1 MTANQKAWQAG
12 FTLVELLVSLV
23 IVSILAALT
32 LSGLATVRRVA
43 KEDATRTTI
52 RKIHEIIVP
61 MYEGYLDKRV
71 PATGPGRLA
80 NIRMLLVREMPDVLD
95 DICSTPAEVSALPT
109 FLQTGTVRAYQ
120 AFRQGTPNW
129 DNAHEAAECLYLI
142 VTRSGFQP
150 EAMEHFRPSEIGDV
164 DGDGAPEFRDA
175 WGGPIRFRRW
185 APGYVS
191 IIQPSLPTEHDPFDF
206 NKDDAGAY
214 ALHPLIFSDGLDKQ
228 FNISKK
234 FPIGWRTL
242 DLAAGGD
249 IYTYDSAPSV
259 SGVQLIGSEIVPSV
273 NLDNITN
280 HDLVTR

>member
-1 MTANQKAWQAG
+1 MRYQQKSRTA

-71 PATGPGRLA
+71 PATGAGRLA

-95 DICSTPAEVSALPT
+95 DVCSTAAEVSALPT

-120 AFRQGTPNW
+120 AFRQGTSGWN
-129 DNAHEAAECLYLI
+129 NAHEAAECLYLI

-150 EAMEHFRPSEIGDV
+150 DAMEHFRSTEIGDV
-164 DGDGAPEFRDA
+164 DGDGAPEFLDA

-185 APGYVS
+185 APGFVS
-191 IIQPSLPTEHDPFDF
+191 IIQPSPPTEHDPFDF
-206 NKDDAGAY
+206 NNADAAAF
-214 ALHPLIFSDGLDKQ
+214 ALQPLIFSDGLDKS
-228 FNISKK
+228 FSVTKLES
-234 FPIGWRTL
+234 IGWRSL
-242 DLAAGGD
+242 DLGIGGD
-249 IYTYDSAPSV
+249 LYSYDSATARA
-259 SGVQLIGSEIVPSV
+259 GVQPIGYELDPTK
-273 NLDNITN
+273 NYDNITN